1 MGKTNNEVY
10 RQGLQMIDQD
20 PYATDEDI
28 NQEDVDPFYVEN
40 DYDSDVSTEFGND
53 D

>member
-1 MGKTNNEVY
+1 MWFIDNLK
-10 RQGLQMIDQD
+10 MIDQD
-20 PYATDEDI
+20 PYATDEDT
-28 NQEDVDPFYVEN
+28 NQGIDPFYVEN